1 MELPGRA
8 IHWAQIE
15 LLGDLKRIL
24 LENTKPPLDLHGI
37 LRGMMA
43 LEDSGLYNMEENV
56 GRLNAKIDLG
66 VELYDMENWE

>member
-1 MELPGRA
+1 
-8 IHWAQIE
+8 
-15 LLGDLKRIL
+15 
-24 LENTKPPLDLHGI
+24 
-37 LRGMMA
+37 MMA